1 MDTTPE
7 RDRPAV
13 AELSDLRDAIV
24 EVLTS
29 LPRPPSRLRIQA
41 ADVGIDI
48 RWEEEPGPARPVRDP
63 APAAA
68 VPAAGAAAPAPQP
81 APAAEPEPGPVLV
94 APSVGVFYQAPSPGS
109 EPFVTV
115 GTVVEAGQQIGIV
128 EAMKLM
134 IPIFAD
140 RAGTITAVLKPDG
153 TPVEYDEPLFALAEQ
168 V

>member
-48 RWEEEPGPARPVRDP
+48 RWEEEPAPARPGREP
-63 APAAA
+63 APVTAAA
-68 VPAAGAAAPAPQP
+68 PVAAAAPAP
-81 APAAEPEPGPVLV
+81 AELGPVLV

-140 RAGTITAVLKPDG
+140 RAGTITAVLKADG

>member
-48 RWEEEPGPARPVRDP
+48 RWEEEPGPARPVREP

-68 VPAAGAAAPAPQP
+68 VPAAGTAAAPAPEP
-81 APAAEPEPGPVLV
+81 APAAEPGPVLV

-115 GTVVEAGQQIGIV
+115 GTVVETGQQIGIV

-140 RAGTITAVLKPDG
+140 RAGTITAVLKADG
-153 TPVEYDEPLFALAEQ
+153 TPVEYDEPLFALAER